1 MYKKYQ
7 GFILKNAMAIL
18 GPIMALF
25 VVLAIILHRYPVMD
39 KLECENITA
48 EVDYSGRL
56 EAMYQADARL
66 ATYDAKNLY
75 YTGYDYYIDEEI
87 KGAYYYSTDNGYMCF
102 YIIETTNPESF
113 IAQRSV
119 KGEIINDKIS
129 VPHIVNKLVSTT
141 GIKEELVE
149 NYYTTY
155 VISELDYPAA
165 YISLMY
171 LLSVSPAI
179 VCGLILLYVLF
190 ILFFPAAHSQSEQLS
205 IYGSP
210 SKIIKEINKEL
221 KDKLLYKRANVYV
234 THNYMIVSYLLKT
247 LVVKLDEVKYL
258 SKNLVEKNVG
268 FNRTV
273 EVYRLTISNPGILF
287 HEVDFVDEDF
297 IDKVVENIRGI

>member
-25 VVLAIILHRYPVMD
+25 VVLAVILHRYPVME

-75 YTGYDYYIDEEI
+75 YTGYDYYIDDEI

-113 IAQRSV
+113 IDQRSV

-129 VPHIVNKLVSTT
+129 VPHIVNKLVSAT
-141 GIKEELVE
+141 GMKEELVE

-155 VISELDYPAA
+155 VISELDYPGA

-179 VCGLILLYVLF
+179 VCGLILLYILF
-190 ILFFPAAHSQSEQLS
+190 ILIFPAVHPQSEQLS

-210 SKIIKEINKEL
+210 NKIIREINKEL
-221 KDKLLYKRANVYV
+221 KNKLLYKRANVYV

>member
-1 MYKKYQ
+1 MYKRYQ
-7 GFILKNAMAIL
+7 GFILKNTMAIL
-18 GPIMALF
+18 GPVVALF
-25 VVLAIILHRYPVMD
+25 VVLAIILHRYPVME
-39 KLECENITA
+39 KLECENITQDV
-48 EVDYSGRL
+48 EYSGRL
-56 EAMYQADARL
+56 EAMYQADAKL
-66 ATYDAKNLY
+66 ATYEAKNLY
-75 YTGYDYYIDEEI
+75 YSGYDYYIDNEL

-102 YIIETTNPESF
+102 YIIETTSPESF
-113 IAQRSV
+113 IAEHSV

-129 VPHIVNKLVSTT
+129 VPHIVDKLVSTS
-141 GIKEELVE
+141 GIKESLVE

-171 LLSVSPAI
+171 LLSISPTV
-179 VCGLILLYVLF
+179 VCGLILIYVLF
-190 ILFFPAAHSQSEQLS
+190 ILLFPAVHSQSEQLN

-210 SKIIKEINKEL
+210 RKIIREINYEL
-221 KDKLLYKRANVYV
+221 KNKLLYKRANVYI
-234 THNYMIVSYLLKT
+234 THNYMVVSYLLKT

-258 SKNLVEKNVG
+258 SKNLVEKKVG